1 MRFTVF
7 LTCLAVLALVTITG
21 CGSPSTVN
29 SHPAVQPNYHRP
41 FVPLTST
48 PLVEFMG
55 DRQIQELV
63 AYAKNPMWR
72 CTTCE
77 QNQTSD
83 QVLAEVPAV
92 IALKPDIVIILTG
105 AYDLIDN
112 IETSRTQ
119 PTFGNVTTAQAE
131 FKAAGITAVICGLL
145 PSTVYDSYY
154 FNFGL
159 TSEVENGQLSNVLSL
174 DNTDDSAPVTDGV
187 DFSPYGLT
195 VAYPLVYQEIQS
207 LHKGGMK

>member
-7 LTCLAVLALVTITG
+7 LSCLAALALVTITG
-21 CGSPSTVN
+21 CGSQSTAKAN
-29 SHPAVQPNYHRP
+29 PALQPNYHRP
-41 FVPLTST
+41 IVPGTTT

-63 AYAKNPMWR
+63 AYAKNPRWR

-83 QVLAEVPAV
+83 QVLAEVPEV

-105 AYDLIDN
+105 AFDLIDN

-119 PTFGNVTTAQAE
+119 PTFSNVTTAQAE
-131 FKAAGITAVICGLL
+131 FKAAGIPAVICGLL
-145 PSTVYDSYY
+145 PSTMYDSYY
-154 FNFGL
+154 FNEGL
-159 TSEVENGQLSNVLSL
+159 SIETESGVLSNVLSL
-174 DNTDDSAPVTDGV
+174 DNTDDSIPVTDGV

-207 LHKGGMK
+207 FHKGGMK